1 MEAVHLPAFGQD
13 IRDAMFF
20 LDKDVAFT
28 NHGSFG
34 TVPKPVQEAQS
45 AKQREVEWNP
55 DLWYR
60 WNLKPEYLR
69 ACEAVAKF
77 VQAAPHE
84 VVLVENATS
93 AVNIV
98 FRSLKLCA
106 EDGLLVTSLT
116 YRACHN
122 AAKAVCSGTGAKL
135 HILEIKLPIV
145 DKESIIQLYREYL
158 EQHPDVRMALVDHI
172 TSPSA
177 LLMPV
182 KEIVS
187 VCHASGVR
195 VMVDGAHAPGQ
206 VELRMKEIGADYYT
220 GEGGEGRS
228 HDQDEILPR
237 EGVETSILF

>member
-1 MEAVHLPAFGQD
+1 MPAFGQD

-34 TVPKPVQEAQS
+34 TVPKPVQEVQS
-45 AKQREVEWNP
+45 ANQGEVERDP

-60 WNLKPEYLR
+60 WNLKPEYLKS
-69 ACEAVAKF
+69 CEAVAKF
-77 VQAAPHE
+77 VHAPSHE
-84 VVLVENATS
+84 VVLVDNATS

-98 FRSLKLCA
+98 LRSLKLRT
-106 EDGLLVTSLT
+106 EDGLLITSLT

-122 AAKAVCSGTGAKL
+122 AAKAVCNDAGAKL
-135 HILEIKLPIV
+135 HILEIKLPV
-145 DKESIIQLYREYL
+145 LDKESIIQLYREYL
-158 EQHPDVRMALVDHI
+158 EQHPDVRMVLVDHI

-206 VELRMKEIGADYYT
+206 VELRIKDIGADYYT
-220 GEGGEGRS
+220 GEDGEGRGEKVMKS
-228 HDQDEILPR
+228 SFR
-237 EGVETSILF
+237 EGGTKMVYYLKTCS